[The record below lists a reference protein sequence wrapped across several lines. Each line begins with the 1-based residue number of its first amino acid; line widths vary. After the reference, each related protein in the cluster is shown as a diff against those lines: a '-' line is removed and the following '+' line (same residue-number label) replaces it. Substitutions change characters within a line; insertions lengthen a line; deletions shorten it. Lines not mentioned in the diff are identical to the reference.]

1 MKEVK
6 EKLVQ
11 FVSNP
16 KAIVA
21 LFTLLALAA
30 GIQSLLGTKTYE
42 DGGITYNGYNNYTIF
57 VNSFHHLVNNQ
68 DLYILYP
75 QEHWDL
81 FKYTP
86 SFAVFFGFFGFF
98 PDWFGVNLWN
108 LLNSLLLVAAVYL
121 LPGLDNL
128 RKGLILLIVLVET
141 MTSMQNGQSNA
152 LIAGLILLSFGLL
165 ERDEPFLATLF
176 IIASAFIKLFGI
188 VALALL
194 LLYPKKTKSAL
205 YVLFWTVV
213 FALLPLIFVD
223 NEQYLKMIASYF
235 RMLSEDY
242 DASMGYS
249 VMGWLKAWFSIDID
263 KNMVVAS
270 GALAF
275 MLPFAKIK
283 SYKDLDFRMLILS
296 SALIW
301 MVIFNHKAESPT
313 FVIAMT
319 GLAIWFVQSPKNT
332 FNILLF
338 AVAFVFVSLSP
349 TDIFPRQ
356 LREAFVK
363 PYVMKAFPCIL
374 VWGFILYTQLTYKP
388 DEKSAIV

>member
-1 MKEVK
+1 
-6 EKLVQ
+6 
-11 FVSNP
+11 
-16 KAIVA
+16 
-21 LFTLLALAA
+21 
-30 GIQSLLGTKTYE
+30 
-42 DGGITYNGYNNYTIF
+42 
-57 VNSFHHLVNNQ
+57 
-68 DLYILYP
+68 
-75 QEHWDL
+75 
-81 FKYTP
+81 
-86 SFAVFFGFFGFF
+86 
-98 PDWFGVNLWN
+98 
-108 LLNSLLLVAAVYL
+108 
-121 LPGLDNL
+121 
-128 RKGLILLIVLVET
+128 
-141 MTSMQNGQSNA
+141 MQNGQSNA

-165 ERDEPFLATLF
+165 ERDKPFLATLC

-223 NEQYLKMIASYF
+223 NEQYLKLIASYF

-283 SYKDLDFRMLILS
+283 SYKHLDFRMLILS